1 MKTRFEVQE
10 QEREDLVAL
19 FGQGRLVRVNRLLV
33 ELRGGSQA
41 DEIEAV
47 GWISMFMPEVVLA
60 NGRTN

>member
-33 ELRGGSQA
+33 ELRGGSKDDQ
-41 DEIEAV
+41 IEAV
-47 GWISMFMPEVVLA
+47 GWISMFMLKVVLA
-60 NGRTN
+60 NEKRA